1 MQRFTLQMCAFLKS
15 SRPGKA
21 VVGKNFYIDFFFHL
35 AWVKKKCRCLGFVA
49 LGMALGMGFVV
60 KIGLGTGIWAKF
72 GLGNG
77 IWTLPP
83 PLQDPLLR
91 GTRIPFFGCDSH
103 NTRLRGTK
111 NRLTNNY
118 FLSYFS
124 AQYTKGYRHNS
135 NGSNFRF

>member
-1 MQRFTLQMCAFLKS
+1 MFGIC
-15 SRPGKA
+15 
-21 VVGKNFYIDFFFHL
+21 
-35 AWVKKKCRCLGFVA
+35 
-49 LGMALGMGFVV
+49 
-60 KIGLGTGIWAKF
+60 GTGN
-72 GLGNG
+72 GTGNG
-77 IWTLPP
+77 ICGKNWTGNWDLGKIWAGKWDLDPPP